1 MIDIAHILKT
11 ALSHQR
17 ASELAKA
24 AEIYHRVLEI
34 EPFPFGGGT
43 VSYEALWMGV
53 PIVTLAGEVFMG
65 RLTGSLPHRLGLN
78 NCVNS
83 SGEDYVTAAKQLADD
98 LEALADIRQGL
109 RARAIETIAV
119 IDFDQ

>member
-1 MIDIAHILKT
+1 MSNIDHILET

-17 ASELAKA
+17 AGELAEA
-24 AEIYHRVLEI
+24 DEIYHRVLEI

-65 RLTGSLPHRLGLN
+65 RLTGSLLHRLGLN
-78 NCVNS
+78 NCVTS
-83 SGEDYVTAAKQLADD
+83 SGEDYVTAAKQLPM
-98 LEALADIRQGL
+98 IL
-109 RARAIETIAV
+109 RPW
-119 IDFDQ
+119 